1 MNMSK
6 PNRLSPTKTGKG
18 GSSQPARDP
27 QAPLTGVEKLAILNR
42 YVFPVVAVFGPVLL
56 AKLLKWNLLIPL
68 GIGCYVFGA
77 YQLLG
82 YKSRW
87 DHIYCSIQ
95 LFKRQRM
102 TPNEIN
108 WDRISK
114 FDATALPIAFV
125 ILGTFALLFGT
136 NGL

>member
-1 MNMSK
+1 MSMSK
-6 PNRLSPTKTGKG
+6 PNRLSPTKTGKN

-27 QAPLTGVEKLAILNR
+27 QEPLTGVEKLAILNR

-56 AKLLKWNLLIPL
+56 AKLLKWDLLIPL

>member
-1 MNMSK
+1 MSNK
-6 PNRLSPTKTGKG
+6 PNRLPKTTKTSK
-18 GSSQPARDP
+18 PRDP
-27 QAPLTGVEKLAILNR
+27 GTPMTRVEKLAILNR

-56 AKLLKWNLLIPL
+56 AKLLKWDLLIPL
-68 GIGCYVFGA
+68 GIGCYIFGA

-114 FDATALPIAFV
+114 FDATALPIASV

>member
-56 AKLLKWNLLIPL
+56 AKLLKWDLLIPL

>member
-1 MNMSK
+1 MSNPK
-6 PNRLSPTKTGKG
+6 RLD
-18 GSSQPARDP
+18 QPKKSAS
-27 QAPLTGVEKLAILNR
+27 QAPRGPMTKVEKLAVLNR

-56 AKLLKWNLLIPL
+56 AHLLQWDLLIAL

-77 YQLLG
+77 YQLIG
-82 YKSRW
+82 YRSRR

-95 LFKRQRM
+95 LFKRQQM
-102 TPNEIN
+102 TPENIQ

-125 ILGTFALLFGT
+125 VLGTFALLFGT
-136 NGL
+136 NGT

>member
-1 MNMSK
+1 MSK
-6 PNRLSPTKTGKG
+6 PNRLSPTKTAKG
-18 GSSQPARDP
+18 SGNAQAPRDP
-27 QAPLTGVEKLAILNR
+27 NTPMTNVEKLALVNR

-56 AKLLKWNLLIPL
+56 GWLLKWDLMIPL
-68 GIGCYVFGA
+68 GIGCYIFGA
-77 YQLLG
+77 YQLIG

-102 TPNEIN
+102 TPHAIN
-108 WDRISK
+108 WDSISK

-125 ILGTFALLFGT
+125 VLGTLALLFGT
-136 NGL
+136 NGM

>member
-1 MNMSK
+1 MSK
-6 PNRLSPTKTGKG
+6 PNRLSPTKTGKS
-18 GSSQPARDP
+18 GSPQPARDP

-56 AKLLKWNLLIPL
+56 AKLLKWDLLIPL

-102 TPNEIN
+102 TPNEID

>member
-1 MNMSK
+1 MSK
-6 PNRLSPTKTGKG
+6 PNRLSPTKTGKS
-18 GSSQPARDP
+18 GSPQPARDP
-27 QAPLTGVEKLAILNR
+27 QEPLTGVEKLAILNR

-56 AKLLKWNLLIPL
+56 AKLLKWDLLIPL

>member
-1 MNMSK
+1 MSK
-6 PNRLSPTKTGKG
+6 PNRLSPTRTGKG
-18 GSSQPARDP
+18 NSAP
-27 QAPLTGVEKLAILNR
+27 QAPRNPQEPMTKVEKLAIMNR
-42 YVFPVVAVFGPVLL
+42 YLFPVVAVFAPVLL
-56 AKLLKWNLLIPL
+56 AKLLKWDLLIPL

-77 YQLLG
+77 YQLIG
-82 YKSRW
+82 YKNQW

-102 TPNEIN
+102 TPNAIN

>member
-1 MNMSK
+1 MSK
-6 PNRLSPTKTGKG
+6 PNRLSPTKTGKS
-18 GSSQPARDP
+18 GSPQPARDP

-56 AKLLKWNLLIPL
+56 AKLLKWDLLIPL

-136 NGL
+136 NGK

>member
-1 MNMSK
+1 MNVSK
-6 PNRLSPTKTGKG
+6 PNRLSPTKTGKS
-18 GSSQPARDP
+18 GSPQPARDP

-56 AKLLKWNLLIPL
+56 AKLLKWDLLIPL

>member
-1 MNMSK
+1 MSK
-6 PNRLSPTKTGKG
+6 PNRLSPTKTTKG
-18 GSSQPARDP
+18 SGNAQAPRDP
-27 QAPLTGVEKLAILNR
+27 NTPMTNVEKLALVNR

-56 AKLLKWNLLIPL
+56 GWLLKWDLMIPL
-68 GIGCYVFGA
+68 GIGCYIFGA
-77 YQLLG
+77 YQLIG

-102 TPNEIN
+102 TPHAIN
-108 WDRISK
+108 WDSISK

-125 ILGTFALLFGT
+125 VLGTLALLFGT
-136 NGL
+136 NGM

>member
-1 MNMSK
+1 MSK
-6 PNRLSPTKTGKG
+6 PNRLSPTKTTKG
-18 GSSQPARDP
+18 SGNARAPRDP
-27 QAPLTGVEKLAILNR
+27 NTPMTNVEKLALVNR

-56 AKLLKWNLLIPL
+56 GWLLKWDLMIPL
-68 GIGCYVFGA
+68 GIGCYIFGA
-77 YQLLG
+77 YQLIG

-102 TPNEIN
+102 TPHAIN
-108 WDRISK
+108 WDSISK

-125 ILGTFALLFGT
+125 VLGTLALLFGT
-136 NGL
+136 NGM

>member
-1 MNMSK
+1 MSK
-6 PNRLSPTKTGKG
+6 PNRLSPTKTGKS
-18 GSSQPARDP
+18 GSPQPARDL

-56 AKLLKWNLLIPL
+56 AKLLKWDLLIPL